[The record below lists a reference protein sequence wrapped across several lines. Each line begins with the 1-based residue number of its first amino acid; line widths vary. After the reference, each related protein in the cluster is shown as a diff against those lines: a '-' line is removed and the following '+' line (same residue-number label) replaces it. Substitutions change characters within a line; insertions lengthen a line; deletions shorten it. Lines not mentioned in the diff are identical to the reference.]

1 MAQAVADALGL
12 KQVRWIVTG
21 DPEHKPVLA
30 SAEHRLQM
38 VQAALMELNDPR
50 MQADDR
56 EIIAAAEKQSNFTA
70 DTVAGLKQEFPQT
83 SFIWILGEDQLEH
96 FTTWAR
102 WQWLVKNIPFAV
114 CARPGAQS
122 ASTLEKIQAEGGQLN
137 WISIVPDAV
146 SSTEIRSQIR
156 SGQLQSGLVPQ
167 SVARYIAEHQ
177 LYQQ

>member
-12 KQVRWIVTG
+12 KEVRWIVTG

-38 VQAALMELNDPR
+38 VKAALAELNDSR

-56 EIIAAAEKQSNFTA
+56 EIIAAAAAQSNFTA
-70 DTVAGLKQEFPQT
+70 DTVAGLMQEFPRA

-96 FTTWAR
+96 FTTWSR

-122 ASTLEKIQAEGGQLN
+122 AATLEKIQAEGGRLD
-137 WISIVPDAV
+137 WISVLPDAV
-146 SSTEIRSQIR
+146 SSTEIRQQIR
-156 SGQLQSGLVPQ
+156 AGRLQAGLVPE

-177 LYQQ
+177 LYQP